1 MSNEVPSIAESHSLE
16 NRLEELLEQ
25 TTESLEPTDPERA
38 LELYL
43 DDKARDCQEATV
55 DAHRSRLGFFVD
67 WCDDQGIDTL
77 DQLSAR
83 DLHEF
88 RVWRREDLNV
98 VSEKTQMD
106 SLRVFI
112 EWCETIDAVESGL
125 YRKVDSPN
133 LDNGENARETVLN
146 AERAQEVLAY
156 LERYEYAT
164 TEHVCWV
171 VLTETGVR
179 LGGARALDVGD
190 YQADAET
197 PHIEIHHR
205 PDSDTPIKNKEPGE
219 RRVAISEEA
228 CDVIDDYLEQRRP
241 DVVDDHGRKPLLA
254 TQRGRVGTSTIRTY
268 VYRWSRPCAIGREC
282 PHDRDPDDCEA
293 VKNEARAARC
303 PSSVTPHPIRRGYIT
318 QLLRAGVPVEI
329 VSDRCNVSPTI
340 IDQHYDVRSKEDKMK
355 QRQEAFDDVDGRGS
369 SYT

>member
-1 MSNEVPSIAESHSLE
+1 VSKDIPELAEANELE
-16 NRLEELLEQ
+16 DQLEEILRQ
-25 TTESLEPTDPERA
+25 TTAHLEPTTPEKA
-38 LELYL
+38 IELYL
-43 DDKARDCQEATV
+43 DDKARDCQQATV
-55 DAHRSRLGFFVD
+55 DAHRSRIGFFVE
-67 WCDDQGIDTL
+67 WCSHEDIDTL
-77 DQLSAR
+77 DELSAR

-88 RVWRREDLNV
+88 RVWRREDLNA

-112 EWCETIDAVESGL
+112 RWCETIDAVESGL
-125 YRKVDSPN
+125 YRKVDSPD
-133 LDNGENARETVLN
+133 LDNGENARDTVLGPH
-146 AERAQEVLAY
+146 RAQKILTY

-171 VLTETGVR
+171 ILTETGVR
-179 LGGARALDVGD
+179 LGAARALDVKD
-190 YQADAET
+190 YRVDVET

-205 PDSDTPIKNKEPGE
+205 PESDTPIKNKEPGE
-219 RRVAISEEA
+219 RRVAISDEA
-228 CDVIDDYLEQRRP
+228 CEVIDDYLRHQRS
-241 DVVDDHGRKPLLA
+241 DVVDDYDRDPLLA

-293 VKNEARAARC
+293 ANNESRAARC

-318 QLLRAGVPVEI
+318 QLLRAGVPVEV
-329 VSDRCNVSPTI
+329 VSDRCNVSPAI
-340 IDQHYDVRSKEDKMK
+340 IDQHHGVRSKEDKMQ
-355 QRQEAFDDVDGRGS
+355 QRQEVLDDIRGHGS

>member
-1 MSNEVPSIAESHSLE
+1 MSNELPSITEPDSLE

-25 TTESLEPTDPERA
+25 TTESLEPTAPERA

-43 DDKARDCQEATV
+43 NDKARDCQEATV

-67 WCDDQGIDTL
+67 WCDDQDIDTL

-133 LDNGENARETVLN
+133 LDNGENARDTMLN

-179 LGGARALDVGD
+179 LGGSRALDVED

-205 PDSDTPIKNKEPGE
+205 PDSGTPIKNKEPGE

-228 CDVIDDYLEQRRP
+228 CDVIDDDLEQRCP
-241 DVVDDHGRKPLLA
+241 DIVDDHGQKPLLA

-282 PHDRDPDDCEA
+282 PHDRDPGDCEA
-293 VKNEARAARC
+293 ANNEARAARC
-303 PSSVTPHPIRRGYIT
+303 PSSVTPHLIRRGYIT

-355 QRQEAFDDVDGRGS
+355 QRQEALDDVDGRGS

>member
-1 MSNEVPSIAESHSLE
+1 VSNEVPSITEPDSLE

-25 TTESLEPTDPERA
+25 TTESLEPTAPERA

-55 DAHRSRLGFFVD
+55 DAHRSRIGFFVE
-67 WCDDQGIDTL
+67 WCDDQDIDTL

-112 EWCETIDAVESGL
+112 EWCGTIDAVGSGL

-133 LDNGENARETVLN
+133 LDNGENARDTVLN

-197 PHIEIHHR
+197 PHIKIHHR
-205 PDSDTPIKNKEPGE
+205 PDTDTPIKNKEPGE

-228 CDVIDDYLEQRRP
+228 CDVIDDFLEQRRP
-241 DVVDDHGRKPLLA
+241 DVVDDHGREPLLA
-254 TQRGRVGTSTIRTY
+254 TQRGRAGTSTIRTY
-268 VYRWSRPCAIGREC
+268 VYRWSRPCAISREC
-282 PHDRDPDDCEA
+282 PHDRDPADCEA
-293 VKNEARAARC
+293 ANNEARAARC

-318 QLLRAGVPVEI
+318 QLLRAGVPVEV
-329 VSDRCNVSPTI
+329 VSDRCNVSPTV

-355 QRQEAFDDVDGRGS
+355 QRQEALDDVDGRGS

>member
-1 MSNEVPSIAESHSLE
+1 MSNDVPTVADPDSLE
-16 NRLEELLEQ
+16 ARLEEVLDQ
-25 TTESLEPTDPERA
+25 TTESLEPISPERA

-43 DDKARDCQEATV
+43 DDKARDCQQATV
-55 DAHRSRLGFFVD
+55 DAHRSRIGFFVD
-67 WCDDQGIDTL
+67 WCADQDIDSL

-133 LDNGENARETVLN
+133 LDNGENARDTVLS
-146 AERAQEVLAY
+146 ADRAQEVLAY

-171 VLTETGVR
+171 ILTETGVR
-179 LGGARALDVGD
+179 LGGARALDVED
-190 YQADAET
+190 YQTDTET
-197 PHIEIHHR
+197 PHLEIHHR
-205 PDSDTPIKNKEPGE
+205 PESETPIKNKKPGE
-219 RRVAISEEA
+219 RRVAISEAA
-228 CDVIDDYLEQRRP
+228 CEVIDDYLERRRP
-241 DVVDDHGRKPLLA
+241 DVVDDYQRKPLLA
-254 TQRGRVGTSTIRTY
+254 TQRGRVATSTIRAY
-268 VYRWSRPCAIGREC
+268 VYRWSRPCATGREC

-293 VKNEARAARC
+293 ANNEARASRC

-318 QLLRAGVPVEI
+318 QLLRAGIPVEV
-329 VSDRCNVSPTI
+329 VSDRCNVSPAI
-340 IDQHYDVRSKEDKMK
+340 IDQHYDVRSKEDKMQ
-355 QRQEAFDDVDGRGS
+355 QRQEVLGDLRGRGS

>member
-1 MSNEVPSIAESHSLE
+1 MGNDVPELVDSNDLE
-16 NRLEELLEQ
+16 DRLEELLEQ
-25 TTESLEPTDPERA
+25 TTESLEPITPERT

-43 DDKARDCQEATV
+43 DDKERDCQQATV
-55 DAHRSRLGFFVD
+55 AAHRSRLGFFVE
-67 WCDDQGIDTL
+67 WCSVEGIDSL
-77 DQLSAR
+77 DELSAR

-125 YRKVDSPN
+125 YRKVNSPN
-133 LDNGENARETVLN
+133 LDNGENARDTVLRSD
-146 AERAQEVLAY
+146 RAREILAY

-171 VLTETGVR
+171 ILTETGVR
-179 LGGARALDVGD
+179 LGGARALDVEDYPGD
-190 YQADAET
+190 IET

-205 PDSDTPIKNKEPGE
+205 PESDTPIKNKEPGE
-219 RRVAISEEA
+219 RRVAVSDEA
-228 CDVIDDYLEQRRP
+228 CDVIEDHLRERRP
-241 DVVDDHGRKPLLA
+241 DIADEHGRHPLLA

-268 VYRWSRPCAIGREC
+268 VYRWSRPCTIGREC

-293 VKNEARAARC
+293 ATTEAQAARC

-318 QLLRAGVPVEI
+318 QLLRAGVPVEV
-329 VSDRCNVSPTI
+329 VSDRCNVSPAI
-340 IDQHYDVRSKEDKMK
+340 IDQHYDVRSKEDKM
-355 QRQEAFDDVDGRGS
+355 
-369 SYT
+369 

>member
-1 MSNEVPSIAESHSLE
+1 MSNKVPSIANPDSLE
-16 NRLEELLEQ
+16 GRLEELLEQ
-25 TTESLEPTDPERA
+25 TTESLEPTAPERA

-55 DAHRSRLGFFVD
+55 DAHRSRLGFFID
-67 WCDDQGIDTL
+67 WCDDHGIDTL

-112 EWCETIDAVESGL
+112 EWCGTIDAVESGL

-133 LDNGENARETVLN
+133 LDNGENARDTVLN

-179 LGGARALDVGD
+179 LGGARALDVRD

-197 PHIEIHHR
+197 PHIKIHHR
-205 PDSDTPIKNKEPGE
+205 PDTDTPIKNKGPGE
-219 RRVAISEEA
+219 RRVAISEAA
-228 CDVIDDYLEQRRP
+228 CDVIDDFLDQRRP
-241 DVVDDHGRKPLLA
+241 DVVDDHGREPLLA
-254 TQRGRVGTSTIRTY
+254 TQRGRAGTSTIRTY

-282 PHDRDPDDCEA
+282 PHDRDPDECEA
-293 VKNEARAARC
+293 ANNEARAARC

-318 QLLRAGVPVEI
+318 QLLRAGVPVEV
-329 VSDRCNVSPTI
+329 VSDRCNVSPTV

-355 QRQEAFDDVDGRGS
+355 QRQEALNDVDGRGS

>member
-1 MSNEVPSIAESHSLE
+1 VSNEVPSLAEPDSLE
-16 NRLEELLEQ
+16 TRLEELLEQ
-25 TTESLEPTDPERA
+25 TTESLEPTAPERA

-55 DAHRSRLGFFVD
+55 NAHRSRLGFFVE

-133 LDNGENARETVLN
+133 LDNGENARDTVLN

-156 LERYEYAT
+156 LKRYEYAT

-171 VLTETGVR
+171 ILTETGVR
-179 LGGARALDVGD
+179 LGGARALDVED
-190 YQADAET
+190 YRADAET

-205 PDSDTPIKNKEPGE
+205 PDSETPIKNKDPGE

-228 CDVIDDYLEQRRP
+228 CEVIDDYLEQRRP
-241 DVVDDHGRKPLLA
+241 DVVDDHGREPLLA

-293 VKNEARAARC
+293 ANNEARAARC

-340 IDQHYDVRSKEDKMK
+340 IDQHYDVRSKEDKMH
-355 QRQEAFDDVDGRGS
+355 QRQQVLGKVQGRGS